1 MPAPPVD
8 TAAPPVAAPRE
19 EVPRPHRLEPGVG
32 VALGL
37 SFLVGV
43 GVSVQA
49 FCNGRLAGE
58 LGSLELAGLANMV
71 TGGTA
76 LVVLAVVSGAARR
89 AVRRVREGRR
99 LSWWMFLGGFS
110 GALMVMVT
118 TKAAPE
124 VGIALMTVAVVCGQS
139 GGSLVVDWLGLSPAG
154 RHGVSAPRLAGVVLA
169 VGAVAVGA
177 VAAHTEPRPALLAV
191 LVGAGGA
198 FAVQQAINARLGRTV
213 GEPLAAAMVN
223 FGVGFA
229 VLAVVTLIVVGGGPP
244 RGWGAPPLDWI
255 GGLLG
260 AAFVIVSALVVPV
273 IGVLRLTLAAVAG
286 QSAGALALDLV
297 APAPGEAV
305 SVGTVVGVLL
315 ALAAVGV
322 SSVGPPAGGRRR
334 TAAG

>member
-1 MPAPPVD
+1 MSAPSLD
-8 TAAPPVAAPRE
+8 TAAAPDRAPRRE
-19 EVPRPHRLEPGVG
+19 ASHGHRLEPGAG
-32 VALGL
+32 LALAL
-37 SFLVGV
+37 SFIVGV

-76 LVVLAVVSGAARR
+76 LVLLAVASGAARR
-89 AVRRVREGRR
+89 AVRRVRAGRR

-110 GALMVMVT
+110 GALMVTVT

-124 VGIALMTVAVVCGQS
+124 VGVALMTVAVVCGQS
-139 GGSLVVDWLGLSPAG
+139 GGSLVVDWLGISPAG
-154 RHGVSAPRLAGVVLA
+154 RQGVSAPRLAGVGLA
-169 VGAVAVGA
+169 VAAVGVGA
-177 VAAHTEPRPALLAV
+177 VAANTEPRPLLLAV
-191 LVGAGGA
+191 LVGAGCA
-198 FAVQQAINARLGRTV
+198 FALQQAINARLGRTV
-213 GEPLAAAMVN
+213 GEPLAAAVVN
-223 FGVGFA
+223 FTVGFA
-229 VLAVVTLIVVGGGPP
+229 VLAVVSAIVVGGGPP
-244 RGWGAPPLDWI
+244 NGWGAPPLDWI

-286 QSAGALALDLV
+286 QSAGALVLDLI

-315 ALAAVGV
+315 ALAAVAV
-322 SSVGPPAGGRRR
+322 SSVRSSGGS
-334 TAAG
+334 